1 MNDKIR
7 LLLEQISTL
16 DEELR
21 TALHEQE
28 TRVLFEIKGKRV
40 EFEQSVKQAHRKLKL
55 GFFRWLVTNRPQ
67 NLITGP
73 IIYSMI
79 IPLFITDLLISFYQF
94 SCFPIYK
101 IAKVRRADFVI
112 FDRSQLQ
119 YLNFI
124 EKFHCTYCE
133 YANGVIAY
141 VREIIG
147 RTEQYFCP
155 IKHARKVLG
164 SHSHYACFLDY
175 GEADNYEAKLEAYRV
190 ALGTAESTGK
200 TPCLNTRS

>member
-7 LLLEQISTL
+7 LLLTQMNTL
-16 DEELR
+16 DVELR

-28 TRVLFEIKGKRV
+28 TRILFEIHGKHV
-40 EFEQSVKQAHRKLKL
+40 EFEQTIKQAHRKLKL

-73 IIYSMI
+73 IIYGMI
-79 IPLFITDLLISFYQF
+79 VPLLLTDLLISFYQY

-101 IAKVRRADFVI
+101 IAKVRRADYVV

-133 YANGVIAY
+133 YANGLISY
-141 VREIIG
+141 IREIIA
-147 RTEQYFCP
+147 RTEEYFCP

-164 SHSHYACFLDY
+164 SHSRYAYFLDY
-175 GEADNYEAKLEAYRV
+175 GDAKDYEVKLEKYRV
-190 ALGTAESTGK
+190 ALGKAENKREK
-200 TPCLNTRS
+200 T

>member
-1 MNDKIR
+1 MDDKIGQLLAQMHNLDKELLSALQAQEKR
-7 LLLEQISTL
+7 LLY
-16 DEELR
+16 
-21 TALHEQE
+21 
-28 TRVLFEIKGKRV
+28 EIKGKKIQ
-40 EFEQSVKQAHRKLKL
+40 FEATIKQTHRKLKL

-79 IPLFITDLLISFYQF
+79 IPLFLTDVLISFYQY
-94 SCFPIYK
+94 SCFPVYQ
-101 IAKVRRADFVI
+101 IAKVRRADFVV

-141 VREIIG
+141 VQEIIA

-155 IKHARKVLG
+155 IKHAHKLLG
-164 SHSHYACFLDY
+164 VHSRYPYFLNYGDADDYA
-175 GEADNYEAKLEAYRV
+175 AKLENYRV
-190 ALGTAESTGK
+190 ALSNANNIGK
-200 TPCLNTRS
+200 PHD

>member
-7 LLLEQISTL
+7 LLLTQMNTL
-16 DEELR
+16 DVELR

-28 TRVLFEIKGKRV
+28 TRILFEIHGKHV
-40 EFEQSVKQAHRKLKL
+40 EFEQTIKQAHRKLKL

-73 IIYSMI
+73 IIYGMI
-79 IPLFITDLLISFYQF
+79 VPLLLTDLLISFYQY

-101 IAKVRRADFVI
+101 IAKVRRADYVV

-133 YANGVIAY
+133 YANGLISY
-141 VREIIG
+141 IREIIA
-147 RTEQYFCP
+147 RTEEYFCP

-164 SHSHYACFLDY
+164 LSLIHI
-175 GEADNYEAKLEAYRV
+175 
-190 ALGTAESTGK
+190 
-200 TPCLNTRS
+200 